1 MLADKLAA
9 AAKHAANLQASSD
22 ALNASIEKF
31 LAGMDAM
38 QANLERQADEVAS
51 LKARIVELE
60 AKAAK

>member
-1 MLADKLAA
+1 MLADKLTA

-22 ALNASIEKF
+22 ALNASIERF

-38 QANLERQADEVAS
+38 AANLQKQADEVES
-51 LKARIVELE
+51 LKARILELE